1 MMQLNIYHKFKQA
14 VARETEEAKIPKTPD
29 TFEQRLSV
37 LIQKKPE
44 KESIFGWKRD
54 KKQAQKYKEDVTDSE
69 SESSPIKNS
78 GGNSIDYEEVE
89 IT

>member
-54 KKQAQKYKEDVTDSE
+54 KK
-69 SESSPIKNS
+69 
-78 GGNSIDYEEVE
+78 
-89 IT
+89 